1 MAEIRPQTRL
11 GKHDPR
17 KVKAMFA
24 LIGLL
29 ALGGGGYATYHY
41 GMTTELQIPVARV
54 RKGDFVVSVRT
65 RGDIKSTHS
74 AVLMAPQVP
83 GLRILRLA
91 KNGQVVKKGEDV
103 IQFDTAT
110 MEQNLYTRNNSV
122 RQAQGS
128 LEQQMAQEKDDDV
141 NYALSKMAATYGL
154 ENAKLM
160 ASQAEVLS
168 KIAGEQDRI
177 AVGVA
182 DGALN
187 YQKSLLNAMWVGD
200 EASILQGREQVANTL
215 KNRDLALTYLG
226 QMEIKAP
233 TDGNVNILQNFR
245 ATGTFGQGGA
255 PPFKEGD
262 NAWAGAAIAEIP
274 DVSQLYIDLKLDEV
288 DRGKIALGQD
298 LKIRVDSIPDKEFA
312 AKLDFIAPAAALTFT
327 GVGADMSAS
336 TVKSF
341 PARATLTSVDERLRP
356 GTTASCDIVV
366 YRQANTLT
374 IPLQASFDNKG
385 KPVVYVQS
393 GKGFTMR
400 PIQIGRQNEDEIVV
414 TGGLKEGDVVALVD
428 PVKAAKQAKKKI

>member
-17 KVKAMFA
+17 KVKAMFV
-24 LIGLL
+24 LIGVL
-29 ALGGGGYATYHY
+29 AAAGGGYATYHY
-41 GMTTELQIPVARV
+41 GMTTELQIPVGRV
-54 RKGDFVVSVRT
+54 RKGDFVISVRT

-74 AVLMAPQVP
+74 AILIAPQVP

-91 KNGQVVKKGEDV
+91 KNGQVVKKGETV
-103 IQFDTAT
+103 VQFDTAA

-122 RQAQGS
+122 LSAKGN

-141 NYALSKMAATYGL
+141 NNALSKMVSEYTL
-154 ENAKLM
+154 ETAKLE
-160 ASQAEVLS
+160 ASKAEVLS
-168 KIAGEQDRI
+168 AILGEQDRNT
-177 AVGVA
+177 VVVSQ
-182 DGALN
+182 GALA
-187 YQKSLLNAMWVGD
+187 QTKSYLNAMWVGD
-200 EASILQGREQVANTL
+200 EASILQAQQQVSNTT

-226 QMEIKAP
+226 QMELKAP
-233 TDGNVNILQNFR
+233 ADGIVNLLQNFR

-262 NAWAGAAIAEIP
+262 NAWTGAAIAEIP

-288 DRGKIALGQD
+288 DRGRIAISQD

-327 GVGADMSAS
+327 GVGADMSAN
-336 TVKSF
+336 TVKNF

-356 GTTASCDIVV
+356 GTTASAEIIV
-366 YRQANTLT
+366 YRQPNTLT

-400 PIQIGRQNEDEIVV
+400 PIQIGRQNEDEVVV
-414 TGGLKEGDVVALVD
+414 TGGLHEGDVVALVD

>member
-17 KVKAMFA
+17 KVKATF
-24 LIGLL
+24 LLVGLL
-29 ALGGGGYATYHY
+29 AAGGGAYATYHY
-41 GMTTELQIPVARV
+41 GMSTELQIPVGRARN
-54 RKGDFVVSVRT
+54 GDFVISVRT
-65 RGDIKSTHS
+65 RGDIKSTRS
-74 AVLMAPQVP
+74 ATLFAPAVP

-91 KNGQVVKKGEDV
+91 KNGQMVKKGEVV

-110 MEQNLYTRNNSV
+110 MEQNVYTRNNAVQS
-122 RQAQGS
+122 AKGS
-128 LEQQMAQEKDDDV
+128 LDSQTAQERDDDV
-141 NYALSKMAATYGL
+141 NNALSKMVAEYSL
-154 ENAKLM
+154 ESAKM
-160 ASQAEVLS
+160 TASQAEVISAIL
-168 KIAGEQDRI
+168 GEQDRN
-177 AVGVA
+177 AVIVSEGSLAQV
-182 DGALN
+182 
-187 YQKSLLNAMWVGD
+187 KSAGNAMWVGD
-200 EASILQGREQVANTL
+200 EASILQAQQQVSNAT
-215 KNRDLALTYLG
+215 KNRDLALSYLD

-233 TDGNVNILQNFR
+233 ADGIVNILQNFR

-262 NAWAGAAIAEIP
+262 NAWTGAAIAEIP

-312 AKLDFIAPAAALTFT
+312 AKLDFIAPAASLTFT

-341 PARATLTSVDERLRP
+341 PARATLSSVDERLRP
-356 GTTASCDIVV
+356 GTTASAEIIV
-366 YRQANTLT
+366 YKQTNTLT

-400 PIQIGRQNEDEIVV
+400 QIQVGRQNEDELVV

>member
-17 KVKAMFA
+17 KVKAMF
-24 LIGLL
+24 LLVGLL
-29 ALGGGGYATYHY
+29 AAGGGGYATYHY
-41 GMTTELQIPVARV
+41 GMSTELQIPVGRART
-54 RKGDFVVSVRT
+54 GDFVISVRT

-74 AVLMAPQVP
+74 ATLFAPAVP

-91 KNGQVVKKGEDV
+91 KNGQVVKKGEVV

-110 MEQNLYTRNNSV
+110 MEQNVYTRNNAV
-122 RQAQGS
+122 QTAKGN
-128 LEQQMAQEKDDDV
+128 LDQQVAQEKDDDV
-141 NYALSKMAATYGL
+141 NNALSKMVAEYSL
-154 ENAKLM
+154 ESSKLT
-160 ASQAEVLS
+160 ASQAEVISAIL
-168 KIAGEQDRI
+168 GEQDRN
-177 AVGVA
+177 AVNVSEGSLAQV
-182 DGALN
+182 
-187 YQKSLLNAMWVGD
+187 KSAGNAMWVGD
-200 EASILQGREQVANTL
+200 EASILQAQQQVSNAT
-215 KNRDLALTYLG
+215 KNRDLALSYLD

-233 TDGNVNILQNFR
+233 ADGIVNILQNFR

-262 NAWAGAAIAEIP
+262 NAWTGAAIAEIP

-327 GVGADMSAS
+327 GVGADMSAN

-356 GTTASCDIVV
+356 GTTASAEIIV
-366 YRQANTLT
+366 YKQTNTLT

-400 PIQIGRQNEDEIVV
+400 QIQVGRQNEDELVV

>member
-17 KVKAMFA
+17 KVKAMFV
-24 LIGLL
+24 LIGVL
-29 ALGGGGYATYHY
+29 AAAGGGYATYHY
-41 GMTTELQIPVARV
+41 GMTTELQIPVGRV
-54 RKGDFVVSVRT
+54 RKGDFVISVRT

-74 AVLMAPQVP
+74 AILIAPQVP

-91 KNGQVVKKGEDV
+91 KNGQVVKKGETV
-103 IQFDTAT
+103 VQFDTAA

-122 RQAQGS
+122 LSAKGN
-128 LEQQMAQEKDDDV
+128 LEQQIAQEKDDDV
-141 NYALSKMAATYGL
+141 NNALSKMVSEYTL
-154 ENAKLM
+154 ETAKLE
-160 ASQAEVLS
+160 ASKAEVLS
-168 KIAGEQDRI
+168 AILGEQDRNT
-177 AVGVA
+177 VVVSQ
-182 DGALN
+182 GALA
-187 YQKSLLNAMWVGD
+187 QTKSYLNAMWVGD
-200 EASILQGREQVANTL
+200 EASILQGQQQVSNTT

-226 QMEIKAP
+226 QMELKAP
-233 TDGNVNILQNFR
+233 ADGIVNILQNFR

-288 DRGKIALGQD
+288 DRGRIAISQD

-327 GVGADMSAS
+327 GVGADMSAN
-336 TVKSF
+336 TVKNF

-356 GTTASCDIVV
+356 GTTASAEIIV
-366 YRQANTLT
+366 YRQPNTLM

-400 PIQIGRQNEDEIVV
+400 QIQIGRQNEDEVVV
-414 TGGLKEGDVVALVD
+414 TGGLHEGDVVALVD
-428 PVKAAKQAKKKI
+428 PVKASKQAKKKI